1 LTPTLH
7 FFTSRELG
15 SFPAIRFATTPFF
28 FDQEGIMQSGCY
40 TAIITP
46 FSGDAVD
53 YDGLDRLVD
62 FQITNGITGVL
73 AVGTTG
79 ESPALSWDEHNQI
92 IERIAQRTRNKCLCI
107 AGTGSNNTREALE
120 ATRHAA
126 ATGVDAVLLVD
137 PYYNGPSSMEIRRE
151 YVAPIA
157 AAYPDLQVIPYVI
170 PGRTGTQLLP
180 EDLGLLSQK
189 YQNVSSVKEATGNLT
204 NMKRTR
210 TCCGPDFTILSGD
223 DGMTFDMMTDPD
235 IHAGGVISVISNVAP
250 GAVARLVQLLA
261 SRQTDEA
268 EALCHDLMPLFG
280 LVTVSTTEK
289 TPFGTVTARFRNPS
303 AIKALM
309 AILGMPCG
317 GCRQPLGRLTPNAIE
332 TVLAAARKVQAANP
346 AILKPCAEFFNVD
359 IEARLNDPAKWQDLV
374 YSEY

>member
-1 LTPTLH
+1 
-7 FFTSRELG
+7 
-15 SFPAIRFATTPFF
+15 
-28 FDQEGIMQSGCY
+28 MQSGSY

-46 FSGDAVD
+46 FKDNTVD

-79 ESPALSWDEHNQI
+79 ESPSLSWDEHNQI
-92 IERIAQRTRNKCLCI
+92 IERIAKRTKGKCLCI

-120 ATRHAA
+120 ATHHAA
-126 ATGVDAVLLVD
+126 QAGVDAVLLVD
-137 PYYNGPSSMEIRRE
+137 PYYNGPSSLEIRRE

-157 AAYPDLQVIPYVI
+157 AAFPDLQVIPYVI
-170 PGRTGTQLLP
+170 PGRTGAQLLP

-189 YQNVSSVKEATGNLT
+189 HKNVSSVKEATGNLA

-235 IHAGGVISVISNVAP
+235 INAGGVISVISNIAP
-250 GAVARLVQLLA
+250 AAVSELVRLLSSKQRDQAETLKDDLA
-261 SRQTDEA
+261 
-268 EALCHDLMPLFG
+268 PLFG
-280 LVTVSTTEK
+280 LVTVSTVEK

-309 AILGMPCG
+309 SILGMPCG
-317 GCRQPLGRLTPNAIE
+317 GCRRPLGKMMPNAIDI
-332 TVLAAARKVQAANP
+332 VLEAARKVQATNP
-346 AILKPCAEFFNVD
+346 AILRPCADFFGVD
-359 IEARLNDPAKWQDLV
+359 IDRRLSDPANWKDLV
-374 YSEY
+374 YTDY

>member
-1 LTPTLH
+1 
-7 FFTSRELG
+7 
-15 SFPAIRFATTPFF
+15 
-28 FDQEGIMQSGCY
+28 MQSGCY

-46 FSGDAVD
+46 FAGDAVD

-62 FQITNGITGVL
+62 FQTTNGITGVL

-92 IERIAQRTRNKCLCI
+92 IERIAKRTKNKSLCI

-126 ATGVDAVLLVD
+126 QAGVDAVLLVD

-157 AAYPDLQVIPYVI
+157 AAFPDLPVIPYVI
-170 PGRTGTQLLP
+170 PGRTGAQLLP

-189 YQNVSSVKEATGNLT
+189 YKNVSSVKEATGNLA

-210 TCCGPDFTILSGD
+210 TCCGPNFTIFSGD
-223 DGMTFDMMTDPD
+223 DGMTYDMMTDPE
-235 IHAGGVISVISNVAP
+235 ISAGGVVSVISNVAP
-250 GAVARLVQLLA
+250 AAVVELVQLLA
-261 SRQTDEA
+261 SQQFERA
-268 EALCHDLMPLFG
+268 EALRNALTPLFG
-280 LVTVSTTEK
+280 LVTVSTIEK
-289 TPFGTVTARFRNPS
+289 TPFGAVTARFRNPS
-303 AIKALM
+303 AIKTLM
-309 AILGMPCG
+309 TILGMPCG
-317 GCRQPLGRLTPNAIE
+317 GCRRPLGRMTANAIQV
-332 TVLAAARKVQAANP
+332 VLDAARKVQTTDP
-346 AILKPCAEFFNVD
+346 DILGPCAEFFGVD
-359 IEARLNDPAKWQDLV
+359 VEARLNDPKVWKDLV

>member
-1 LTPTLH
+1 
-7 FFTSRELG
+7 
-15 SFPAIRFATTPFF
+15 
-28 FDQEGIMQSGCY
+28 MQSGCY

-46 FSGDAVD
+46 FSGDGVD
-53 YDGLDRLVD
+53 YDGLERLVD
-62 FQITNGITGVL
+62 FQITNGIAGVL

-79 ESPALSWDEHNQI
+79 ESPALSWNEHNQI
-92 IERIAQRTRNKCLCI
+92 VERIAKQTKGKSLCI

-126 ATGVDAVLLVD
+126 DAGVDAVLLVD

-180 EDLGLLSQK
+180 EDLGLLSQQYK
-189 YQNVSSVKEATGNLT
+189 NVCCVKEATGNLA

-235 IHAGGVISVISNVAP
+235 IHAAGVISVISNVAP
-250 GAVARLVQLLA
+250 AAVTQLVQLLA
-261 SRQTDEA
+261 SQKRDQA

-317 GCRQPLGRLTPNAIE
+317 GCRQPLGRLTPNAVDI
-332 TVLAAARKVQAANP
+332 VLDAARKVQAANP
-346 AILKPCAEFFNVD
+346 DIFKPCADYFNVD
-359 IEARLNDPAKWQDLV
+359 IDARLNEPQNWQDLV

>member
-1 LTPTLH
+1 
-7 FFTSRELG
+7 
-15 SFPAIRFATTPFF
+15 
-28 FDQEGIMQSGCY
+28 MQSGSY

-46 FSGDAVD
+46 FSENAVD

-62 FQITNGITGVL
+62 FQVTNGITGVL

-92 IERIAQRTRNKCLCI
+92 IEKIAKRTRGKCLCI

-120 ATRHAA
+120 ATQHAA
-126 ATGVDAVLLVD
+126 QAGVDAVLLVD
-137 PYYNGPSSMEIRRE
+137 PYYNGPSSLEIRRE

-157 AAYPDLQVIPYVI
+157 AAFPDLQVIPYVI
-170 PGRTGTQLLP
+170 PGRTGAQLLP

-189 YQNVSSVKEATGNLT
+189 HKNVSSVKEATGNLA

-210 TCCGPDFTILSGD
+210 TCCGPDFTIFSGD
-223 DGMTFDMMTDPD
+223 DGMTFDMMTDAE
-235 IHAGGVISVISNVAP
+235 INAGGVISVISNIAP
-250 GAVARLVQLLA
+250 AAVSEFVHLL
-261 SRQTDEA
+261 STQQRDRA
-268 EALCHDLMPLFG
+268 EALRDDLAPLFG
-280 LVTVSTTEK
+280 LVTVSTVEK

-317 GCRQPLGRLTPNAIE
+317 GCRPPLGKMMPNAINV
-332 TVLAAARKVQAANP
+332 VLEAARKVQATNP
-346 AILKPCAEFFNVD
+346 AILKPCADFFGVD
-359 IEARLNDPAKWQDLV
+359 IDQRLSDPANWKNLV
-374 YSEY
+374 YAEY

>member
-1 LTPTLH
+1 
-7 FFTSRELG
+7 
-15 SFPAIRFATTPFF
+15 
-28 FDQEGIMQSGCY
+28 MQSGSY

-46 FSGDAVD
+46 FKENTVD

-79 ESPALSWDEHNQI
+79 ESPSLSWDEHNQI
-92 IERIAQRTRNKCLCI
+92 IERIAKRTQGKCLCI

-120 ATRHAA
+120 ATQHAA
-126 ATGVDAVLLVD
+126 QAGVDAVLLVD
-137 PYYNGPSSMEIRRE
+137 PYYNGPSSLEIRRE

-157 AAYPDLQVIPYVI
+157 AAFPDLQVIPYVI
-170 PGRTGTQLLP
+170 PGRTGAQLLP

-189 YQNVSSVKEATGNLT
+189 HKNVSSVKEATGNLA

-223 DGMTFDMMTDPD
+223 DSMTFDMMTDPAID
-235 IHAGGVISVISNVAP
+235 AGGVISVISNIAP
-250 GAVARLVQLLA
+250 AAISELVRLLSSQQ
-261 SRQTDEA
+261 RDRA
-268 EALCHDLMPLFG
+268 EALRDDLAPLFG
-280 LVTVSTTEK
+280 LVTVSTVEK

-309 AILGMPCG
+309 SILGMPCG
-317 GCRQPLGRLTPNAIE
+317 GCRRPLGKMMPNAIE
-332 TVLAAARKVQAANP
+332 IVLEAARKVQATNP
-346 AILKPCAEFFNVD
+346 GILKPCADFFGVD
-359 IEARLNDPAKWQDLV
+359 IDQRLSDPANWKNLV
-374 YSEY
+374 YSDY

>member
-1 LTPTLH
+1 
-7 FFTSRELG
+7 
-15 SFPAIRFATTPFF
+15 
-28 FDQEGIMQSGCY
+28 MQSGCY

-46 FSGDAVD
+46 FDEDAVD

-62 FQITNGITGVL
+62 FQIANGINGVL

-79 ESPALSWDEHNQI
+79 ESPALSWKEHNQI
-92 IERIAQRTRNKCLCI
+92 IERIAKRTRNKSLCI

-126 ATGVDAVLLVD
+126 QAGVDAVLLVD

-157 AAYPDLQVIPYVI
+157 AAFPELQVIPYVI

-180 EDLGLLSQK
+180 EDIGLLSQK
-189 YQNVSSVKEATGNLT
+189 YKNVSSVKEATGNLT

-210 TCCGPDFTILSGD
+210 TCCGPKFTILSGD

-235 IHAGGVISVISNVAP
+235 IQAGGVISVISNVAP
-250 GAVARLVQLLA
+250 GAVAELVRLLA
-261 SRQTDEA
+261 SQEIEQA
-268 EALCHDLMPLFG
+268 EALKNDLAPLFG
-280 LVTVSTTEK
+280 LVTVATTEK

-309 AILGMPCG
+309 TILGMPCG
-317 GCRQPLGRLTPNAIE
+317 GCRRPLGKLTPNAIE
-332 TVLAAARKVQAANP
+332 VVLTAARKIQATNP
-346 AILKPCAEFFNVD
+346 GILQPCADFFSVNID
-359 IEARLNDPAKWQDLV
+359 ARLNDPQTWKELV